1 MEKKC
6 NRGNHC
12 AGDPR
17 FRVAQFGGPEVL
29 KVDTNVPVPAPSDT
43 QVLVEVKAAGV
54 NPVDTYI
61 RSGTYAI
68 KPPLPFIPGSDV
80 AGIVKDVGSKVT
92 KFKIL
97 IFIHQNYLI
106 LPTLKPG
113 ERVFVSRKMYVAD
126 GYAEYS
132 VAEETDTSTLG
143 ESLTFQQGAG
153 VGIPY
158 FTAFRALCYP
168 GDKVYV
174 IKNTSGGYAEFTIA
188 EEALMGHLPATLT
201 YPQGAGVGIP
211 CYTAYRALC
220 IKAREKLKAGNT
232 VLVHGASGAVG
243 LACVQIAVAKGLKV
257 LGTAGT
263 QEGMDMVSSQGA
275 AAVFNH
281 KEPDYTEK
289 ILAVGSRGNIEINPR
304 LTMQKES
311 TYTGMILMNASQGLE
326 EGWLR
331 PHVCKEY
338 SFEEAPQAHID
349 VINNTGSL
357 GKHSEAQ
364 WYLRCRLC
372 SRANSL
378 EDCTTFTECSEQET
392 CYTDLVVTQDQRLV
406 YDAGCR
412 SKKVCGH
419 ENKRALTGEMVA
431 CSRCCTRG
439 DYCNDGLCG
448 LKKNTNIRMC
458 MSCDG
463 HEGRPA
469 AKPYPE
475 DCQRFRV
482 CDYNEA
488 CFARTT
494 SVAGNSAVEH
504 YTSCLDLRVVSSI

>member
-1 MEKKC
+1 M
-6 NRGNHC
+6 
-12 AGDPR
+12 AGR
-17 FRVAQFGGPEVL
+17 ALMRAVRVAQFGGPEVL

-92 KFKIL
+92 KFK
-97 IFIHQNYLI
+97 
-106 LPTLKPG
+106 
-113 ERVFVSRKMYVAD
+113 
-126 GYAEYS
+126 
-132 VAEETDTSTLG
+132 
-143 ESLTFQQGAG
+143 
-153 VGIPY
+153 
-158 FTAFRALCYP
+158 P

-289 ILAVGSRGNIEINPR
+289 ILEETGGVGPDIIIEMLANVNLQTDMTIINKNGIIVAVGSRGNIEINPR

-311 TYTGMILMNASQGLE
+311 TYTGMILMNASQDEWSEMHAGIKKGLE

-357 GKHSEAQ
+357 GK
-364 WYLRCRLC
+364 R
-372 SRANSL
+372 
-378 EDCTTFTECSEQET
+378 
-392 CYTDLVVTQDQRLV
+392 VIVT
-406 YDAGCR
+406 
-412 SKKVCGH
+412 
-419 ENKRALTGEMVA
+419 
-431 CSRCCTRG
+431 
-439 DYCNDGLCG
+439 
-448 LKKNTNIRMC
+448 
-458 MSCDG
+458 
-463 HEGRPA
+463 
-469 AKPYPE
+469 
-475 DCQRFRV
+475 
-482 CDYNEA
+482 
-488 CFARTT
+488 
-494 SVAGNSAVEH
+494 
-504 YTSCLDLRVVSSI
+504 

>member
-1 MEKKC
+1 M
-6 NRGNHC
+6 
-12 AGDPR
+12 AGR
-17 FRVAQFGGPEVL
+17 ALMRAVRVAQFGGPEVL

-92 KFKIL
+92 KFK
-97 IFIHQNYLI
+97 
-106 LPTLKPG
+106 PG

-158 FTAFRALCYP
+158 FTAFRALCY
-168 GDKVYV
+168 V
-174 IKNTSGGYAEFTIA
+174 
-188 EEALMGHLPATLT
+188 
-201 YPQGAGVGIP
+201 
-211 CYTAYRALC
+211 
-220 IKAREKLKAGNT
+220 AREKLKAGNT

-289 ILAVGSRGNIEINPR
+289 ILEETGGVGPDIIIEMLANVNLQTDMTIINKNGIIVAVGSRGNIEINPR

-311 TYTGMILMNASQGLE
+311 TYTGMILMNASQV
-326 EGWLR
+326 R
-331 PHVCKEY
+331 
-338 SFEEAPQAHID
+338 
-349 VINNTGSL
+349 
-357 GKHSEAQ
+357 
-364 WYLRCRLC
+364 R
-372 SRANSL
+372 
-378 EDCTTFTECSEQET
+378 
-392 CYTDLVVTQDQRLV
+392 
-406 YDAGCR
+406 
-412 SKKVCGH
+412 
-419 ENKRALTGEMVA
+419 
-431 CSRCCTRG
+431 
-439 DYCNDGLCG
+439 
-448 LKKNTNIRMC
+448 
-458 MSCDG
+458 
-463 HEGRPA
+463 
-469 AKPYPE
+469 
-475 DCQRFRV
+475 RFSNWRK
-482 CDYNEA
+482 
-488 CFARTT
+488 
-494 SVAGNSAVEH
+494 G
-504 YTSCLDLRVVSSI
+504 